1 MNLPRLN
8 PCLLPAIAAGLV
20 CAVATAQDPVNPPP
34 WWGVQDEQTV
44 SLSWNFPTTFANQP
58 NPTPDFAVTASW
70 YSNQTPWSGTNN
82 FTWLNSLNGKAGVCA
97 LVGNGTLN
105 LTGELDL
112 FVDNDP
118 HLDWVKIFWFQVDV
132 FKGST
137 GKLTQTIEESLTKYG
152 RANVTETVVSLGSGW
167 EQLTITA
174 ELIPQPDDED
184 IDFTFIED
192 AFGTVAID
200 NLHVSSKCVKPRPD
214 EKGGALGKVMG
225 GSNLTASSGRQV
237 RGMAITRTDLTSP
250 KRYWIAVVGQG
261 AASHEILQVS
271 AQGVPTGVATPLGS
285 SATQSP
291 FGPMDMTVER
301 SVSTPGASLQE
312 YVYALIDDRPSG
324 GSIRI
329 RAIDATAGGLPAL
342 SRNVTITSTVPFL
355 GGQRLSLAFDPTGD
369 DINGV
374 PGGGTFWIAGP
385 TGAAGAWRAFEF
397 DRSGTLVNN
406 ALGQP
411 NSITIP
417 ANTQGLDYDETLG
430 NFYCFTSEPFV
441 NPSGTT
447 IRCNGVEISGY
458 TGLET
463 GVRFCGDLGLQ
474 VPSVPPGGV
483 AAAMS
488 VYRTAGVESEL
499 RFACVVD
506 TGPSQQHFYE
516 LAGPYRYGYGRFGT
530 AGMRNGPPFLGGTF
544 DVTLEGVPNSLFG
557 MLFLGSAV
565 ANIPLGPG
573 IQPESVASLIPTVST
588 SFLPVLPGGR
598 FSASITLP
606 NTPVLAYSETFFQWV
621 VLDTTATGFLGFS
634 QAGKTVLYP

>member
-1 MNLPRLN
+1 MNLPRRT

-34 WWGVQDEQTV
+34 WWGVQDEETV
-44 SLSWNFPTTFANQP
+44 SLSWNFPTTFANRP
-58 NPTPDFAVTASW
+58 DPTPDFAVTASW
-70 YSNQTPWSGTNN
+70 YNNQTPWSGTSN

-97 LVGNGTLN
+97 LVGNGTVG
-105 LTGELDL
+105 LTGQLDL

-152 RANVTETVVSLGSGW
+152 RANVTEKVVSLGSGW
-167 EQLTITA
+167 EQLTVTA
-174 ELIPQPDDED
+174 ELIPQPDDEE

-214 EKGGALGKVMG
+214 ELGEALGKVMG
-225 GSNLTASSGRQV
+225 GGNLTASSGRQV
-237 RGMAITRTDLTSP
+237 RGIAITRTDLTSP
-250 KRYWIAVVGQG
+250 KRYWIAADGQ
-261 AASHEILQVS
+261 AAGSHEVLQVTS
-271 AQGVPTGVATPLGS
+271 QGVPIGVGTPLG
-285 SATQSP
+285 ATASQAP
-291 FGPMDMTVER
+291 LGPMDMTVER
-301 SVSTPGASLQE
+301 RGVTPGAGLQE
-312 YVYALIDDRPSG
+312 FIYVLLDTRPTG
-324 GSIRI
+324 GRI
-329 RAIDATAGGLPAL
+329 EIKAIDATAGGAPAQFL
-342 SRNVTITSTVPFL
+342 DVMITQAVPFL
-355 GGQRLSLAFDPTGD
+355 PNQRLSIAFDPTGTD
-369 DINGV
+369 SSGV
-374 PGGGTFWIAGP
+374 VGAGTFWIAGP
-385 TGAAGAWRAFEF
+385 VGAAGWRALEF
-397 DRSGTLVNN
+397 DRSGNF
-406 ALGQP
+406 AGIAGGPP
-411 NSITIP
+411 NSMDIP
-417 ANTQGLDYDETLG
+417 ANTQGIDYDDTLG

-474 VPSVPPGGV
+474 LPSVPPGGV
-483 AAAMS
+483 AASMS

-499 RFACVVD
+499 RFACVAD
-506 TGPSQQHFYE
+506 TGPNQQHYYE
-516 LAGPYRYGYGRFGT
+516 LAGPYRYGYGRFGS
-530 AGMRNGPPFLGGTF
+530 AGMQNGPPFLGGTF

-557 MLFLGSAV
+557 MLFLGSTV

-573 IQPESVASLIPTVST
+573 IQAEAVASLVPTVST
-588 SFLPVLPGGR
+588 AFFPVLPGGR
-598 FSASITLP
+598 FSATIGLP
-606 NTPVLAYSETFFQWV
+606 NTPVLAYSETFFQWI
-621 VLDTTATGFLGFS
+621 VLDTNAPGLFGFS